1 MSVLRLGL
9 MTFRN
14 VNEGGRSMSGWLRK
28 NKQAFVLV
36 PRRRTLEPAAT
47 LTANVR
53 VSTEATTQREDF

>member
-1 MSVLRLGL
+1 
-9 MTFRN
+9 
-14 VNEGGRSMSGWLRK
+14 MSGWLRK

-36 PRRRTLEPAAT
+36 PRRCTLEPAAT